1 MVIESG
7 SNFIE
12 LEISTSLPGSKSRR
26 GGVAISCAGYTAF
39 RNDTWFDEDDFQ
51 GFAGDLL
58 TLGQSRQGQATLH
71 ADDPRHFT
79 MVIAAIDR
87 SGHLEVS
94 GQIGTG
100 AWSDA
105 EGTLH
110 FRFALDPSKLP
121 HIVEHMK
128 ALAAA

>member
-1 MVIESG
+1 MVIDSG
-7 SNFIE
+7 SNFVE

-26 GGVAISCAGYTAF
+26 GGIGISCSGYKAF
-39 RNDTWFDEDDFQ
+39 RNDTWFDEQDFQ
-51 GFAGDLL
+51 GFASDLL
-58 TLGQSRQGQATLH
+58 TLGQSRQGQATLQ
-71 ADDPRHFT
+71 ADDPRLFT
-79 MVIAAIDR
+79 MVIAAVDR

-100 AWSDA
+100 AGADA

-121 HIVEHMK
+121 HIVEHIK
-128 ALAAA
+128 TLAAA